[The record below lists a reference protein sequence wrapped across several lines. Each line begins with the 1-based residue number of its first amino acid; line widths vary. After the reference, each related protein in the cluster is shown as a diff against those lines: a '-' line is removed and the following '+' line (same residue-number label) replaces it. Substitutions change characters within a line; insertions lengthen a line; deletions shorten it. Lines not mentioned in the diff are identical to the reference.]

1 MSNSYYEVTKSTF
14 LISTN
19 PNLLDISAIHQY
31 LSQESYWAQNI
42 PLATVEKSI
51 QYSLCFG
58 VYDGTTQVGF
68 ARVITDYTAF
78 AYLCDLFI
86 VEPYR
91 KRCLSKWLM
100 ETIHA
105 HPELQGLR
113 RWMLRTRDA
122 QGLYQQYGWEFLSLE
137 VFEQVMQFYKPD
149 VYLND

>member
-51 QYSLCFG
+51 KYSLCFG

-91 KRCLSKWLM
+91 KRGLSKWLM